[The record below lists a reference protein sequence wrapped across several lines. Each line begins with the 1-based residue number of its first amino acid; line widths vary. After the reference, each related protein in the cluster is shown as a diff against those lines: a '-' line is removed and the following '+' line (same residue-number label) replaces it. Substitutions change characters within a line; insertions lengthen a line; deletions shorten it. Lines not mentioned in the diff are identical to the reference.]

1 MFLHSLNVTCQ
12 DSNNGCTVLKNT
24 VLDIFKIQNKNK
36 IFEGQSEFAKAGK
49 DKENLPVAHS
59 MSRGGRS
66 LLKHSSLLKAILSSS
81 VLKSPLGFPFCL

>member
-1 MFLHSLNVTCQ
+1 MTCQ

-24 VLDIFKIQNKNK
+24 VLGDIFKIQNKNK
-36 IFEGQSEFAKAGK
+36 RFEGQSEFAKAGK
-49 DKENLPVAHS
+49 DKENLPVAHN

-66 LLKHSSLLKAILSSS
+66 LLMHSSLLKAILSSS